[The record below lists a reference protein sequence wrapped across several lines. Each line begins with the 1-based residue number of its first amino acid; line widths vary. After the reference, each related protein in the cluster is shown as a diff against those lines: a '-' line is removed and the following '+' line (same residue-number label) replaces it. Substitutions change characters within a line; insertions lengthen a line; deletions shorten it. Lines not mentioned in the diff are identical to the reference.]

1 MAKLNKITKLALE
14 WHSDGLDNNQVV
26 DNVTDTLMYDWLEEV
41 EADLSDRQD
50 TRLEMLIRSIVMDNI
65 DWDAIADADKEL
77 RAYNEAKFEL
87 N

>member
-26 DNVTDTLMYDWLEEV
+26 DNVTDALMYDWLEEV

-50 TRLEMLIRSIVMDNI
+50 TRLEMLIKSIVMDNI

>member
-50 TRLEMLIRSIVMDNI
+50 TRLETLIKSIVMDNI

>member
-1 MAKLNKITKLALE
+1 MAKLNKIT
-14 WHSDGLDNNQVV
+14 DGLDNNQVV

>member
-14 WHSDGLDNNQVV
+14 WHSDGLDNKQVV

-65 DWDAIADADKEL
+65 DWDAIEAADKEL

>member
-50 TRLEMLIRSIVMDNI
+50 TRLEMLIKSIVMDNI

-77 RAYNEAKFEL
+77 RAYNEAKFQL

>member
-1 MAKLNKITKLALE
+1 MAKLNKITKMALE
-14 WHSDGLDNNQVV
+14 WHSDGLDNNQVI

-41 EADLSDRQD
+41 EADLSDWQD
-50 TRLEMLIRSIVMDNI
+50 TRLEMLIKSIVMDNI

>member
-26 DNVTDTLMYDWLEEV
+26 DNVTDTLMYDWLEDV

-50 TRLEMLIRSIVMDNI
+50 ARLEMLIRSIVMDNI

>member
-1 MAKLNKITKLALE
+1 MAKLNKITKLEIE

-50 TRLEMLIRSIVMDNI
+50 TRLETLIKSIVMDNI

>member
-26 DNVTDTLMYDWLEEV
+26 DNVADTLMYDWLEDV

-50 TRLEMLIRSIVMDNI
+50 ARLEMLIKSIVMDNI

>member
-14 WHSDGLDNNQVV
+14 WHSDGLDNSQVV
-26 DNVTDTLMYDWLEEV
+26 DNVADTLMYDWLEEV

-50 TRLEMLIRSIVMDNI
+50 ARLEMLIKSIVMDNI

>member
-14 WHSDGLDNNQVV
+14 WHSDGLDNNQVI

-50 TRLEMLIRSIVMDNI
+50 TRLEMLIKSIVMDNI

>member
-50 TRLEMLIRSIVMDNI
+50 TRLEMLIKSIVMDNI

>member
-50 TRLEMLIRSIVMDNI
+50 TRLETLIKSIVMDNI

-87 N
+87 H

>member
-50 TRLEMLIRSIVMDNI
+50 TRLEMLIKSIVMDNI

-77 RAYNEAKFEL
+77 RAYNEAKFER

>member
-50 TRLEMLIRSIVMDNI
+50 ARLEMLIKSIVMDNI